1 MTKPTWLDV
10 VKSVKAKHPEGT
22 SLKDILP
29 EASSLWKK
37 IKSGK
42 DTGAEIVVAP
52 VKKATKTAKKAKKSK
67 KAKKGKKGR
76 KTMKGGSGMEEQQQ
90 QQQQGSE
97 IQRIDLAQK
106 EMYGG
111 VNLAEN
117 VKRAPGLSLDQSGG
131 EETAGGSLMQQEG
144 AKQLELEGGM
154 LEDSANMIGGK
165 KAKKAKKTAKKAKK
179 SKKAKKTAKKTAKK
193 AKKSKKAKKT
203 AKRK

>member
-1 MTKPTWLDV
+1 
-10 VKSVKAKHPEGT
+10 
-22 SLKDILP
+22 
-29 EASSLWKK
+29 
-37 IKSGK
+37 
-42 DTGAEIVVAP
+42 
-52 VKKATKTAKKAKKSK
+52 
-67 KAKKGKKGR
+67 
-76 KTMKGGSGMEEQQQ
+76 MKGGSGMEEQQQ

>member
-165 KAKKAKKTAKKAKK
+165 KAKKAKKTAKK
-179 SKKAKKTAKKTAKK
+179 TAKK